1 MSDTTSD
8 IPANTMQKLPL
19 PVIAPSIL
27 SANFCRLEH
36 EIHLAETGGAQWF
49 HCDVMDGH
57 FVPNITFGPMV
68 VEAVRQCTDSF
79 IDVHLMIEKPERYLA
94 DFANAGADLITV
106 HLETSPHL
114 HASITHIRKLGCKSA
129 VAINP
134 ATPLSSISAILHEID
149 MVVLMSVNPGFG
161 GQPYI
166 ESSMERLR
174 ALRLMR
180 DELGASFYIQIDGG
194 VTLQNAT
201 EIVSA
206 GADVLVAGSSVFRSE
221 DIPGTVKALQNAAS
235 NGYRNHLSGTA

>member
-1 MSDTTSD
+1 MSEPTSSN
-8 IPANTMQKLPL
+8 PANTAQEFSL

-27 SANFCRLEH
+27 SANFCRLEQ
-36 EIHLAETGGAQWF
+36 EIHLAQTGGAQWF

-57 FVPNITFGPMV
+57 FVPNITFGPMI

-94 DFANAGADLITV
+94 DFAKAGADLIAV
-106 HLETSPHL
+106 HLETCPHL
-114 HASITHIRKLGCKSA
+114 HASIYQIRNLGCKSA

-134 ATPLSSISAILHEID
+134 ATPLSSLSAILHDVD

-161 GQPYI
+161 GQPFI
-166 ESSMERLR
+166 ESSLERLR

-180 DELGASFYIQIDGG
+180 DELGASFHIQVDGG

-206 GADVLVAGSSVFRSE
+206 GADILVAGSSVFRSN
-221 DIPGTVKALQNAAS
+221 DIPGTVKALQHAAS
-235 NGYRNHLSGTA
+235 NGYRDHLSGIA